1 MKNKS
6 QDSRKGA
13 VSFSTWSKCKE
24 YVENVKKEH
33 VSWEEEKAILFAQI
47 FCKYILRYIW
57 SKESVEFG
65 CRRCKNVAIKLS
77 AEERVLAESVARY
90 LLSLKPIEYGYLLG
104 NLYTMLLPDTYRASY
119 GVFYTPPTIAER
131 LVDML
136 TEKGVDWLTAN
147 VLDPASGGGA
157 FLITVANRFLEKTRE
172 SETTAEERLVH
183 LETHLFGYEID
194 EFAAWMTQVLL
205 DIMILPETKEVGRK
219 MERVVQI
226 ADTIK
231 QALKTDSKYDV
242 IIGNPPYG
250 KVQLDEQTR
259 MQYARSLFGHANL
272 YGIFM
277 DAALRM
283 RKKDGVIGFVVPT
296 SFLGGKYF
304 CNLRSLM
311 AEEAPPMTIDF
322 IDMRNGVFDEVLQE
336 TCLVTLG
343 NNQGRMVNA
352 NKLLVEHSACR
363 VQNIGNFV
371 IQKGSEPWIIARE
384 RSEAEILNVIKKK
397 PVNLVDYGYKVSTG
411 QLVWNRMK
419 KQIYE
424 QPALN
429 RKPIIW
435 AEAIS
440 AKGKFLFHYQS
451 RKSMS
456 YFELSDKQDFL
467 ICREQVVLVQRT
479 TAKEQ
484 NRRLLACSLPKEFV
498 DQWDGVVIENHV
510 NLIRPLGNKG
520 QISTE
525 ALSAILN
532 SDTVDKIFRCL
543 SGSVAVSATEL
554 HALLLPDLEAAKE
567 IDCMIRSGDEVS
579 REAIEKV
586 VKKGYG
592 LEDKNEK

>member
-1 MKNKS
+1 M
-6 QDSRKGA
+6 
-13 VSFSTWSKCKE
+13 
-24 YVENVKKEH
+24 
-33 VSWEEEKAILFAQI
+33 
-47 FCKYILRYIW
+47 
-57 SKESVEFG
+57 
-65 CRRCKNVAIKLS
+65 
-77 AEERVLAESVARY
+77 
-90 LLSLKPIEYGYLLG
+90 
-104 NLYTMLLPDTYRASY
+104 
-119 GVFYTPPTIAER
+119 
-131 LVDML
+131 
-136 TEKGVDWLTAN
+136 
-147 VLDPASGGGA
+147 
-157 FLITVANRFLEKTRE
+157 
-172 SETTAEERLVH
+172 
-183 LETHLFGYEID
+183 
-194 EFAAWMTQVLL
+194 
-205 DIMILPETKEVGRK
+205 
-219 MERVVQI
+219 
-226 ADTIK
+226 
-231 QALKTDSKYDV
+231 
-242 IIGNPPYG
+242 
-250 KVQLDEQTR
+250 
-259 MQYARSLFGHANL
+259 
-272 YGIFM
+272 
-277 DAALRM
+277 
-283 RKKDGVIGFVVPT
+283 
-296 SFLGGKYF
+296 
-304 CNLRSLM
+304 
-311 AEEAPPMTIDF
+311 
-322 IDMRNGVFDEVLQE
+322 
-336 TCLVTLG
+336 
-343 NNQGRMVNA
+343 
-352 NKLLVEHSACR
+352 
-363 VQNIGNFV
+363 